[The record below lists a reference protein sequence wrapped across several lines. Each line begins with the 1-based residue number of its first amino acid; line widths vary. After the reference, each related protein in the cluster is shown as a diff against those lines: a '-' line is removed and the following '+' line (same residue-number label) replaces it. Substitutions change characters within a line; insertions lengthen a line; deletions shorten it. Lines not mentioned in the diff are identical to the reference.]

1 VPVDPAQPWRVES
14 DLARLD
20 LDLQSHRPSLL
31 DRSSHYLT
39 SQPTNEDAWHGQGD
53 GGDQPHPHPLLRAGR
68 GTGLPVRLVHD
79 SLTTGRFWQ
88 DVADGYRRISTA
100 DGLVA

>member
-31 DRSSHYLT
+31 DRSSHSLT
-39 SQPTNEDAWHGQGD
+39 SQPTNEEAGHGQVVETSRIRTHCFERLPAHRVGSDPVGSAVPEQRID
-53 GGDQPHPHPLLRAGR
+53 GR
-68 GTGLPVRLVHD
+68 
-79 SLTTGRFWQ
+79 
-88 DVADGYRRISTA
+88 
-100 DGLVA
+100 